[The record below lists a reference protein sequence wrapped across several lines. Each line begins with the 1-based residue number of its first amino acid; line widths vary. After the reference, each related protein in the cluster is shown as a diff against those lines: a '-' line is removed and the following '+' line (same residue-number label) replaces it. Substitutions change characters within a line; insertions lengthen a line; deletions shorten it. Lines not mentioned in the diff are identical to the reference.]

1 MSTENKPTQYCGAA
15 QEMGDSLL
23 IELNVNQ
30 LRDILSNPENA
41 KFMREFATKDGSKQQ
56 VIKLKAVK
64 RKEVQNYSTH
74 FLCLNDY
81 VKGEKKESDQDLP
94 F

>member
-1 MSTENKPTQYCGAA
+1 MSTENKPTQYCGSG
-15 QEMGDSLL
+15 QELGDSLL
-23 IELNVNQ
+23 MDLNVNQ
-30 LRDILSNPENA
+30 LREILANPDNVQFR
-41 KFMREFATKDGSKQQ
+41 KEFTTKDGKTQE

-64 RKEVQNYSTH
+64 RKEAQGYSTH

-81 VKGEKKESDQDLP
+81 VKGEKKQDLP